1 MDSATVWQFETLATC
16 LVCPSTRFQP
26 VFERVIRAVPLRFVR
41 CAGCGLVFQN
51 PRLTREALAHYFS
64 SSTFIKDSG
73 AGESALREQ
82 LGYYDYLAWDE
93 SYRRTA
99 HLRLKRLKRFRPPPG
114 LLLEIGTATG
124 SFLNEARGAG
134 FTVRGLDVSATFASM
149 ARDRYGLD
157 IEVAFVE
164 DADLPEST
172 YDVVCNFGGVA
183 CWRDP
188 LKGLENVRRTL
199 KPDGVFVLNHPNIE
213 GLVGRVLGA
222 GYPEFNHASLTVFSN
237 QTMRRCLDSA
247 GFRVLYSQNERQYA
261 SFGRIVTYLRSRAGV
276 AFARALSLDRRIIP
290 VIAFGTTFAICA
302 PLGASRRQVLR

>member
-1 MDSATVWQFETLATC
+1 MDSATVWQFETLARC

-124 SFLNEARGAG
+124 SFLDEARGAG

-164 DADLPEST
+164 
-172 YDVVCNFGGVA
+172 
-183 CWRDP
+183 
-188 LKGLENVRRTL
+188 
-199 KPDGVFVLNHPNIE
+199 
-213 GLVGRVLGA
+213 
-222 GYPEFNHASLTVFSN
+222 
-237 QTMRRCLDSA
+237 
-247 GFRVLYSQNERQYA
+247 
-261 SFGRIVTYLRSRAGV
+261 
-276 AFARALSLDRRIIP
+276 
-290 VIAFGTTFAICA
+290 
-302 PLGASRRQVLR
+302 